1 MPAFLLPLLLN
12 LAPTVASWLVG
23 DKTGK
28 AVGTVTDI
36 IKQTTGIDGDPTD
49 ALAAKPELVL
59 ELKKA
64 LIEAEAADK
73 QRAHEEIMAQIADVA
88 NARGQTVEL
97 AKAGSSIA
105 WGAPVV
111 SVLAVAVFGGFVGM
125 LFVKSVPT
133 EMKDALM
140 LMAGSAAAGFG
151 SVLNY
156 WLGSSAG
163 SAQKTSLVEALTRG
177 KPQ

>member
-1 MPAFLLPLLLN
+1 MPAFLIPLLLN
-12 LAPTVASWLVG
+12 LAPTVASWVLG

-28 AVGTVTDI
+28 AVETVTGI
-36 IKQTTGIDGDPTD
+36 IKQTTGSEGDPSD
-49 ALAAKPELVL
+49 ALNANPELAL
-59 ELKKA
+59 QLKLA
-64 LIEAEAADK
+64 LIKSEGEERQRQHDEVLAQLAD
-73 QRAHEEIMAQIADVA
+73 IAS
-88 NARGQTVEL
+88 ARTQTIEL
-97 AKAGSSIA
+97 AKTGSSIA

-111 SVLAVAVFGGFVGM
+111 SVLAVAVFGGFVAM
-125 LFVKSVPT
+125 LFVKAVPT

-163 SAQKTSLVEALTRG
+163 SAQKTSLVEALTRA
-177 KPQ
+177 KP

>member
-12 LAPTVASWLVG
+12 LAPTVAGWIMG

-36 IKQTTGIDGDPTD
+36 IQKTTGIEGDPTE
-49 ALAAKPELVL
+49 ALNAKPELVL

-73 QRAHEEIMAQIADVA
+73 QRQHDEIMAQIADVA
-88 NARGQTVEL
+88 NARSQTVEL
-97 AKAGSSIA
+97 AKTGSSIA

-111 SVLAVAVFGGFVGM
+111 SVLAVGVFAGFIYL
-125 LFVKSVPT
+125 LFVKSLPDG
-133 EMKDALM
+133 MKDALM

-163 SAQKTSLVEALTRG
+163 SAQKTSLMEALTRG
-177 KPQ
+177 RA

>member
-1 MPAFLLPLLLN
+1 MPAFLIPLLLN
-12 LAPTVASWLVG
+12 LAPTVASWVLG

-28 AVGTVTDI
+28 AVDQVAGI
-36 IKQTTGIDGDPTD
+36 IRQTTGLEGDPAD
-49 ALAAKPELVL
+49 ALAQNPELAF

-64 LIEAEAADK
+64 LIEAEAADR
-73 QRAHEEIMAQIADVA
+73 QRQHDEIMAQIADVA
-88 NARGQTVEL
+88 SARAQTVEL

-111 SVLAVAVFGGFVGM
+111 SVLAVCVFAGFIYL
-125 LFVKSVPT
+125 LFAKSLPDG
-133 EMKDALM
+133 MKDALM

-163 SAQKTSLVEALTRG
+163 SAQKTSLMEAMTRSR
-177 KPQ
+177 Q